1 MANDKVGDA
10 LHLLGLGNDAAVMYQ
25 ALLERS
31 PAPLA
36 EIGSAAGLTSGRLAS
51 AYEEL
56 SDAGLAGPSSG
67 APDTVVPVPP
77 AAGLTILGRRRTAE
91 LDASHVAIV
100 GAFESFRR
108 QRLSEDAAGVVE
120 VVTGTDIGPRVRQAW
135 ASARTEIRQFDSP
148 PYFPHPDGTGESLST
163 LRRGVAQRVIYCR
176 ASLEH
181 PGNLAANIEPC
192 IAAGETARVL
202 PTLPVKLLIIDDTYA
217 LVSLS
222 IQESEV
228 YGTMLIVQPSGL
240 FSALVALFEQ
250 SWEQALPFQGGDPRP
265 HRLRPSDRRL
275 LGLLSAGAPDEEIAR
290 QLDISRRTLSRR
302 LETLMT
308 RLGATTRF
316 QLGAH
321 AERRGWL

>member
-1 MANDKVGDA
+1 MANDKVRDA
-10 LHLLGLGNDAAVMYQ
+10 LRHLGIGDDAASVYR
-25 ALLERS
+25 ALLDR
-31 PAPLA
+31 APVSLA
-36 EIGSAAGLTSGRLAS
+36 EVQDEVGLQGARLAA

-56 SDAGLAGPSSG
+56 TDAGLAGPSAG
-67 APDTVVPVPP
+67 EQDAVAPVPP
-77 AAGLTILGRRRTAE
+77 VAGLTILGRQRAAE
-91 LDASHVAIV
+91 LDASHVAVV

-108 QRLSEDAAGVVE
+108 QRLAADGGGVVE
-120 VVTGTDIGPRVRQAW
+120 MVTGADIGPRVRQAW
-135 ASARTEIRQFDSP
+135 ASARKEIRQFDTP
-148 PYFPHPDGTGESLST
+148 PYFPHPDGTGESLTT
-163 LRRGVAQRVIYCR
+163 LRRGVVQRVIYCR

-202 PTLPVKLLIIDDTYA
+202 PDLPVKLLVIDDAYA
-217 LVSLS
+217 LVSPS

-228 YGTMLIVQPSGL
+228 YGTMLIVQPGAL

-250 SWEQALPFQGGDPRP
+250 AWEQALPFQGADPRP
-265 HRLRPSDRRL
+265 HRLLPSDRRL
-275 LGLLSAGAPDEEIAR
+275 LGLLAAGVTDEEIAQ

-302 LETLMT
+302 LEALMS

-316 QLGAH
+316 QLGAQ

>member
-1 MANDKVGDA
+1 MGNDKVGGA
-10 LHLLGLGNDAAVMYQ
+10 LQRLGVGDDAALVYQ
-25 ALLERS
+25 ALLRLA
-31 PAPLA
+31 PASLA
-36 EIGSAAGLTSGRLAS
+36 AVAEAVGLADGRVAS

-56 SDAGLAGPSSG
+56 TDAGLVGPSYG
-67 APDTVVPVPP
+67 EPEAVAPVPP
-77 AAGLTILGRRRTAE
+77 VAGLKILGRQRAAE

-108 QRLSEDAAGVVE
+108 QRLGTDATGVVE
-120 VVTGTDIGPRVRQAW
+120 AVTGPDIGPRVRQAW
-135 ASARTEIRQFDSP
+135 ASARKQIRQFDTP
-148 PYFPHPDGTGESLST
+148 PYFPHPDGRGESLTT

-202 PTLPVKLLIIDDTYA
+202 PTLPVKLLIIDDAYA

-222 IQESEV
+222 LHDSEV
-228 YGTMLIVQPSGL
+228 YGTMLIVQPSAL

-250 SWEQALPFQGGDPRP
+250 TWEQALPFQGSDPRP
-265 HRLRPSDRRL
+265 HRLLPADRRL
-275 LGLLSAGAPDEEIAR
+275 LGLLSAGVAEEDIAH
-290 QLDISRRTLSRR
+290 QLGISRRTLSRR
-302 LETLMT
+302 LEALMA